1 LDPESGHAP
10 SHHGG
15 LFLTIVCPAE
25 GRYPLP
31 VGPMQRSTIWYRD
44 MLPESPTGTGTDTQ
58 APTSRGPGN
67 VTVGDRPDILRVTE
81 VTPSLAE
88 RSGARWVLRPM
99 VIYLAS
105 RVVTVVALAVAT
117 TSSHTSIL
125 GEINTWDSRW
135 FIRAAQFGW
144 PTHPPQSHGH
154 VVGNT
159 IAFFPLFPLTIRWL
173 SHLTGLSLLTAG
185 IVISATT
192 GLSAMIG
199 IWALVRHYA
208 DQRSA
213 DRATLLVAMF
223 PGTFVL
229 SLVYSEGIVVT
240 CVAFGLLALLQRRWL
255 LAGILGML
263 ATATTPIALAFE
275 VSCLWCA
282 YCELVKNRNWRVIAA
297 PILAPLGF
305 VAYQLWLWVHTDNL
319 LAWRVTERS
328 GWSSYPSIAYPAHL
342 VATFLRDPVATN
354 QQQDL
359 LFVGI
364 VVTVIAAVFA
374 LRSRMPMP
382 MLLYGLA
389 AASLAL
395 VAAPVGLRPRFIFL
409 AFPLIIAVATS
420 LRRWAYAA
428 VLSVSIVL
436 LGVLMGYSVT
446 SYAIFP

>member
-1 LDPESGHAP
+1 
-10 SHHGG
+10 
-15 LFLTIVCPAE
+15 
-25 GRYPLP
+25 
-31 VGPMQRSTIWYRD
+31 
-44 MLPESPTGTGTDTQ
+44 
-58 APTSRGPGN
+58 
-67 VTVGDRPDILRVTE
+67 
-81 VTPSLAE
+81 
-88 RSGARWVLRPM
+88 VLRPM

-105 RVVTVVALAVAT
+105 RVVTVVALAVAS

-125 GEINTWDSRW
+125 GEIDSWDSRW
-135 FIRAAQFGW
+135 FIQAAQFGW
-144 PTHPPQSHGH
+144 PNHLPQSHGH

-173 SHLTGLSLLTAG
+173 SHLTGLTLLTAG
-185 IVISATT
+185 IIISATT

-208 DQRSA
+208 DQKSA

-229 SLVYSEGIVVT
+229 SLVYSEGMVVT
-240 CVAFGLLALLQRRWL
+240 CLAFGLLALLQRRWL

-275 VSCLWCA
+275 ISCVWCA
-282 YCELVKNRNWRVIAA
+282 YGELAKNRNWRAIAA

-319 LAWRVTERS
+319 LAWRLTERD
-328 GWSSYPSIAYPAHL
+328 GWNSYPSIAYAAHL
-342 VATFLRDPVATN
+342 VVTFLRDPVATN

-364 VVTVIAAVFA
+364 VVSVIAAVIA
-374 LRSRMPMP
+374 LRSRMPTP
-382 MLLYGLA
+382 VLLYGLA
-389 AASLAL
+389 AAVLAL

-409 AFPLIIAVATS
+409 AFPLIIAVAMS
-420 LRRWAYAA
+420 LRRWAYAT
-428 VLSVSIVL
+428 VLTVSIVL
-436 LGVLMGYSVT
+436 LGVLTGYSVT
-446 SYAIFP
+446 SFAIFP